1 MIMENSLERKAVEM
15 EDNYPQYK
23 KHVPQKIIT
32 AGNYQL
38 SFAQCRQELE
48 EVQKLRTKV
57 FDYSLQGK
65 SHDSDK
71 YDEVFHHLLVRHQ
84 PSGEVVGTYRMQ
96 ISEMAEENYG
106 FFSDTEYCVNDIP
119 QEVLNNSVE
128 IGRACV
134 AEEHRN
140 GRVLHLLWRG
150 LATYLA
156 WNDKRYLFG
165 CSSLFSQ
172 DPNEGYAILEAFR
185 REGQLHD
192 SIWVKPRPAYRCER
206 DENIEISEVP
216 IPKLLRVY
224 MMFGAK
230 VCSPPALDTVFRS
243 IDFLTLFDL
252 RGLSERA
259 YNSFFAD

>member
-1 MIMENSLERKAVEM
+1 MEHILETRAVAVEN
-15 EDNYPQYK
+15 NYPMFEKQ
-23 KHVPQKIIT
+23 VPQKIIT

-38 SFAQCRQELE
+38 RFARTPEELE
-48 EVQKLRTKV
+48 EVQALRTAV
-57 FDYSLQGK
+57 FNYSLQGK
-65 SHDSDK
+65 IFDSDK
-71 YDEVFHHLLVRHQ
+71 YDEVFHHLLVRHM
-84 PSGEVVGTYRMQ
+84 PTGKIVGTYRMQ
-96 ISEMAEENYG
+96 TCEMAAENYG
-106 FFSDTEYCVNDIP
+106 FFSDTEYCLASMP
-119 QEVLNNSVE
+119 QYVLESAVE

-134 AEEHRN
+134 DEAHRN

-150 LATYLA
+150 LAAYLA

-172 DPNEGYAILEAFR
+172 NPNEGFAILEAFR
-185 REGQLHD
+185 QEGQLHE
-192 SIWVKPRPAYRCER
+192 SIWVTPREKYTCCA
-206 DENIEISEVP
+206 DENIKIEDIA

-230 VCSPPALDTVFRS
+230 VCSPPALDTEFRS

>member
-1 MIMENSLERKAVEM
+1 MRN
-15 EDNYPQYK
+15 NYPMFEPQ
-23 KHVPQKIIT
+23 VPQKMIT
-32 AGNYQL
+32 AGDYQL
-38 SFAQCRQELE
+38 RFARSRAELE
-48 EVQKLRTKV
+48 EIQALRTAV
-57 FDYSLQGK
+57 FHYSLQGK
-65 SHDSDK
+65 SFDADK
-71 YDEVFHHLLVRHQ
+71 YDEVFHHLLVRHV
-84 PSGEVVGTYRMQ
+84 PTGHIVGTYRMQ
-96 ISEMAEENYG
+96 TSEMAAENYG
-106 FFSDTEYCVNDIP
+106 FFSDTEYCLESMP
-119 QEVLNNSVE
+119 QYVMESAVE

-150 LATYLA
+150 LAAYLA

-172 DPNEGYAILEAFR
+172 NPNEGFAILEAFR
-185 REGQLHD
+185 QEGQLHE
-192 SIWVKPRPAYRCER
+192 SIWIQPRGKYVCVA
-206 DENIEISEVP
+206 DEALKIEHMT

-230 VCSPPALDTVFRS
+230 VCSPPALDTDFRS

>member
-1 MIMENSLERKAVEM
+1 MKNILKTRAAEVNN
-15 EDNYPQYK
+15 NYPVFKQN
-23 KHVPQKIIT
+23 VPQKIIT

-38 SFAQCRQELE
+38 RFARSRAELE
-48 EVQKLRTKV
+48 EVQALRTTV
-57 FDYSLQGK
+57 FDYSLEADTF
-65 SHDSDK
+65 DSDK
-71 YDEVFHHLLVRHQ
+71 YDEVFHHLLVRHIPTRQ
-84 PSGEVVGTYRMQ
+84 IVGTYRMQ
-96 ISEMAEENYG
+96 ISEMAAQHYG
-106 FFSDTEYCVNDIP
+106 FFSDTEYCLEDFP
-119 QEVLNNSVE
+119 DDVLSDSVE

-172 DPNEGYAILEAFR
+172 DPNEGYAILEAFKK
-185 REGQLHD
+185 EGQLHD
-192 SIWVKPRPAYRCER
+192 SIWVNPREKYRCTQ
-206 DENIEISEVP
+206 DESVSIKEIP

-230 VCSPPALDTVFRS
+230 VCSPPALDTEFKS